1 MKKVFGF
8 LLILLVSACDNFE
21 HKSEYEKSFQK
32 WQSFKAATHNSYRY
46 ILTGS
51 TWTGVSWETE
61 LVVQK
66 GEVTERKFRY
76 THFESV
82 KRPVTGWDAASAEEA
97 LKVLGMTSGQFT
109 ERSGTAFLEYCEWE
123 EKGVEVGTHTGTS
136 ASSPITLDS
145 IYQQARNE
153 WLRER
158 ENVTTYFEAR
168 NEGLISS
175 AGYVEDNCADDCFR
189 GVNIRL
195 IEKL

>member
-1 MKKVFGF
+1 MKKVFGL
-8 LLILLVSACDNFE
+8 LLIVLVSACDSFE

-32 WQSFKAATHNSYRY
+32 WQSFKSSSKNSYRY

-66 GEVTERKFRY
+66 GEITERKFRY
-76 THFESV
+76 TNFENV
-82 KRPVTGWDAASAEEA
+82 KRPVTGWDSASAEEA
-97 LKVLGMTSGQFT
+97 LKVLGMTPEEFR
-109 ERSGTAFLEYCEWE
+109 ERSGISFLEYCEWV
-123 EKGVEVGTHTGTS
+123 EKGIEVGTHTGTA
-136 ASSPITLDS
+136 ASLPMTLDT
-145 IYQQARNE
+145 IYQLARNE

-158 ENVTTYFEAR
+158 DNVTTYFKAR

-189 GVNIRL
+189 GVSIRQ